1 MKNKLIAITA
11 LLLVTSLFSSCTNS
25 PTTATTDER
34 KFDRKKSAMYVR

>member
-11 LLLVTSLFSSCTNS
+11 LLFVTSLLSSCANS
-25 PTTATTDER
+25 PSTATDER